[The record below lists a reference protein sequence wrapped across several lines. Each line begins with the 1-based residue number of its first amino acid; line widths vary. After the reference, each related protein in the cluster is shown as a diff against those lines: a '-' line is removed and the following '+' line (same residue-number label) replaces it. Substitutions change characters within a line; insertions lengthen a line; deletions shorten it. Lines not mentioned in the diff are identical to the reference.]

1 MLSDVEK
8 TQRLLE
14 AVLEAM
20 PVGVII
26 ADPNG
31 KLIGSNPANERIWG
45 EPPPT
50 ADFNEYRQW
59 VGYWPETGVRLEPHE
74 WVMSRALNSG
84 EVCAGELVEIERFD
98 DRTRRFILNSGA
110 PVRDADGS
118 IVAGLVAQ
126 LDVTERVLAERAL
139 SEALAAKEIL
149 LQEVNHRVKNSLQV
163 VTSLLTLQARQV
175 KDPEVVRVLDEARA
189 RISVVAG
196 LHQRLYSTSEHDRVD
211 FASYVRELAAR
222 TVSAFGGDGRV
233 RLELG
238 GLQDGVVLLLN
249 QAVPLAL
256 VVSEMLT
263 NAVKY
268 AFVGRDDGVIRL
280 EVTKDEGAICILV
293 ADDGCGLPAGFD
305 PAKSTGLGMRIITLL
320 TRQAR
325 GQLEI
330 LDQKPGAVFRIT
342 LREA

>member
-74 WVMSRALNSG
+74 WAMSRALNSG

-110 PVRDADGS
+110 PVRS
-118 IVAGLVAQ
+118 
-126 LDVTERVLAERAL
+126 
-139 SEALAAKEIL
+139 
-149 LQEVNHRVKNSLQV
+149 
-163 VTSLLTLQARQV
+163 
-175 KDPEVVRVLDEARA
+175 
-189 RISVVAG
+189 
-196 LHQRLYSTSEHDRVD
+196 
-211 FASYVRELAAR
+211 
-222 TVSAFGGDGRV
+222 
-233 RLELG
+233 
-238 GLQDGVVLLLN
+238 
-249 QAVPLAL
+249 
-256 VVSEMLT
+256 
-263 NAVKY
+263 
-268 AFVGRDDGVIRL
+268 
-280 EVTKDEGAICILV
+280 
-293 ADDGCGLPAGFD
+293 
-305 PAKSTGLGMRIITLL
+305 
-320 TRQAR
+320 
-325 GQLEI
+325 
-330 LDQKPGAVFRIT
+330 T
-342 LREA
+342 LR